1 MPIRVREL
9 VPPAATPDEL
19 KHELRLAVREGR
31 VPRRLVTRAMQQRGL
46 WGLRGSTP
54 SASSTAYM
62 SPAAAQARAAA
73 ETAAANAAGPA
84 LLPLFDAGEQQAAEE
99 DRLEE
104 YLADRDGSGSAPGT
118 RMAWYVGYGLVAT
131 ALGLGAAYLLF
142 GSNR

>member
-19 KHELRLAVREGR
+19 RHELRLAVREGR
-31 VPRRLVTRAMQQRGL
+31 APRRLVTRAMQQRGL
-46 WGLRGSTP
+46 RGSTP
-54 SASSTAYM
+54 AASSTAYM

-131 ALGLGAAYLLF
+131 ALGIGAAYLLF